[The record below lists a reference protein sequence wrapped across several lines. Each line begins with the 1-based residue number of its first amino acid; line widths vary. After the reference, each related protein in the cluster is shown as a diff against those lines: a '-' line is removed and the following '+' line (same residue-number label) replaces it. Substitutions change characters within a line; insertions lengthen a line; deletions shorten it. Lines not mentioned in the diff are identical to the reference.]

1 MANSNSASVD
11 LERVYVWEMPVR
23 LTHWVLFF
31 SILILS
37 ATGYFIGHPFV
48 NVPDPAKDHFV
59 MGTVRAIHLYAAIF
73 FGLAVFIRIYWF
85 FVGNQYA
92 RLREFI
98 PLSRQRLSNLWDS
111 VLFFCFIRRRP
122 ERYAGH
128 DAFAGSAYAFFFLLY
143 LLLIASGLALYTV
156 IADSASPFQVFGFLV
171 PLFGGLQYARLIHH
185 ICMWLVL
192 ILAIV
197 HIYSVFLWSM
207 VETAGEVNS
216 IFSGYKFLPKW
227 KAGKP

>member
-1 MANSNSASVD
+1 MADSNSASVD

-98 PLSRQRLSNLWDS
+98 PLSRQRLSNLWE
-111 VLFFCFIRRRP
+111 LGAI
-122 ERYAGH
+122 
-128 DAFAGSAYAFFFLLY
+128 
-143 LLLIASGLALYTV
+143 LLLHQAPT
-156 IADSASPFQVFGFLV
+156 
-171 PLFGGLQYARLIHH
+171 
-185 ICMWLVL
+185 
-192 ILAIV
+192 
-197 HIYSVFLWSM
+197 
-207 VETAGEVNS
+207 
-216 IFSGYKFLPKW
+216 
-227 KAGKP
+227 